1 MMSRDQPQ
9 KQPGSM
15 SVWVY
20 RIALAGF
27 VAMAGLLACGSLS
40 GASAQL
46 KITGDS
52 QPVTV
57 EADDGIEWNSE
68 KKIYIA
74 RGNAKAT
81 RGTTSVTGQTLTA
94 LYRQTKSEETEIFRL
109 EAQGRVVIETPDRRA
124 FGDRAVYDLDQALAV
139 VRGKNLRM
147 ITSNETITA
156 SKSLEYW
163 ERRQVAVARGD
174 AVATQG
180 TRMIQADT
188 LTAFFAPGR
197 DKKLEAVRIEA
208 IGNVVVTTLHEVA
221 RGNEG
226 VYNVKTGI
234 ATLSGNV
241 KVTRGD
247 TQLNGATAEVNFNTG
262 ISRLLSARN
271 STSTG
276 RVRGLFIPKSKSQ
289 TK

>member
-1 MMSRDQPQ
+1 MTRASLQ
-9 KQPGSM
+9 KQPRGM
-15 SVWVY
+15 SAWS

-27 VAMAGLLACGSLS
+27 VTMAGLLASGSLS
-40 GASAQL
+40 DVAAQL
-46 KITGDS
+46 KTTSHS

-57 EADDGIEWNSE
+57 EADDGIEWISD
-68 KKIYIA
+68 KKMYIA

-109 EAQGRVVIETPDRRA
+109 EAQGQVVIETPDRRA
-124 FGDRAVYDLDQALAV
+124 FGDRAIYDLDQAVAV
-139 VRGKNLRM
+139 VLGKNLRM

-156 SKSLEYW
+156 SESLEYW
-163 ERRQVAVARGD
+163 EKRQIAVARGD

-180 TRMIQADT
+180 TRMIRADT

-197 DKKLEAVRIEA
+197 DKKLEAVRIDA
-208 IGNVVVTTLHEVA
+208 IGNVVITTPHEVA

-262 ISRLLSARN
+262 ISRLLSASN
-271 STSTG
+271 SASAA

-289 TK
+289 TQ